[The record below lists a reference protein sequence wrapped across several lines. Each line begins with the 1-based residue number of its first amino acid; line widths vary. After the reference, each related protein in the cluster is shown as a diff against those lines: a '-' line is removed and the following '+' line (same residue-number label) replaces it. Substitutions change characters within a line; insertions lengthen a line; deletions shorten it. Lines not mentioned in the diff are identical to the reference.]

1 MWSWAPRTG
10 GHAMR
15 LILGGVFDRY
25 PNARVILDSRF
36 EVLDFKHPL
45 EKPSSEY
52 LRTNSAITTTGVFSH
67 AALIAAIGEVG
78 GRRQRDVLDRL
89 PL

>member
-1 MWSWAPRTG
+1 M
-10 GHAMR
+10 
-15 LILGGVFDRY
+15 ILANTELLHVGAAIPTESYGNFG
-25 PNARVILDSRF
+25 
-36 EVLDFKHPL
+36 L

-52 LRTNSAITTTGVFSH
+52 LGTNRAITTTGVFSH